1 MLILWGIVIYVIP
14 QSGLIYQP
22 IIICIYQGS
31 NYCTLYYNQ
40 IGDTF
45 LSVFSE
51 IWSKVTCVEFYFFW
65 SSISTKHLLSQQQY
79 HGQYLPKNLFE
90 YTVNDIILWF
100 MHSFRFDPIS
110 PDRLLR
116 LTGHFHVLYPARQ
129 IKRSLVWFWENC
141 CSYRWYFNTF
151 HHKNPTYFAILCVIH
166 TSHDISCHR

>member
-22 IIICIYQGS
+22 IIICIYQDS

-65 SSISTKHLLSQQQY
+65 SSISTKHLFRSSNITDGISRRTCSSIQLMTLSCDLCTVFGLTLLAPTGCWDWQVTSMCYILQ
-79 HGQYLPKNLFE
+79 GKSKEALFDFGRIAVHIVD
-90 YTVNDIILWF
+90 TLI
-100 MHSFRFDPIS
+100 RFTIKT
-110 PDRLLR
+110 LLT
-116 LTGHFHVLYPARQ
+116 LQFCA
-129 IKRSLVWFWENC
+129 
-141 CSYRWYFNTF
+141 
-151 HHKNPTYFAILCVIH
+151 
-166 TSHDISCHR
+166 